1 MTLPVEDQLRRLAD
15 TLRSEIGPA
24 VGDEYTRTQAFMTS
38 VILRRLASQVEH
50 GPRHAEAER
59 DDVDAL
65 HERLAPLLANEPDHV
80 RSAHMAAAEDGT
92 VAALGALI
100 RQLHANDSAASGE
113 ALELIRPV
121 LRADIDR
128 RMEIAT

>member
-1 MTLPVEDQLRRLAD
+1 MTLPVEDQLRRLAE
-15 TLRSEIGPA
+15 TLREEIGPA
-24 VGDEYTRTQAFMTS
+24 VSDEYTRTQAFMTS

-59 DDVDAL
+59 REVAAL
-65 HERLAPLLANEPDHV
+65 HARLEQLLADEPDPV
-80 RSAHMAAAEDGT
+80 RSAQVAAAADGD
-92 VAALGALI
+92 VAALGALV
-100 RQLHANDSAASGE
+100 RELHANDNSAARE
-113 ALELIRPV
+113 ALDLIRPV